1 MRLHRLLSPTG
12 LRAGWVLTGLAG
24 AALVAAW
31 AFRGAAATA
40 PGPSVQ
46 QSEIDQAAERA
57 GLCTAVNAKGIGLTG
72 EYFAQSRLQGTASW
86 TRTDGPV
93 DVETA
98 RELSTSAGG
107 PSAGSVRWRGW
118 VKAPVS
124 GDYRFHVSGAPSAEI
139 TVARQRFGAGGTS
152 EGPIH
157 LDAGRFYP
165 IQVDVPDIPHDA
177 TLLRLEWTAPHGM
190 RYVVPR
196 AVLFTPTDTVKP
208 PPRSA

>member
-1 MRLHRLLSPTG
+1 M
-12 LRAGWVLTGLAG
+12 AG

-31 AFRGAAATA
+31 ALRSPSAAA
-40 PGPSVQ
+40 PGLSAQ
-46 QSEIDQAAERA
+46 QSEIDQAAQRA
-57 GLCTAVNAKGIGLTG
+57 GLCTAANAKGIGLTG
-72 EYFAQSRLQGTASW
+72 EYFARSRLQGAPSW

-93 DVETA
+93 DLEAA
-98 RELSTSAGG
+98 RELTARTGG
-107 PSAGSVRWRGW
+107 PAAGSVRWRGW

-124 GDYRFHVSGAPSAEI
+124 GEYRFHLSGAPSAEI
-139 TVARQRFGAGGTS
+139 TVARQRFGGGSTS
-152 EGPIH
+152 DGSIH

-196 AVLFTPTDTVKP
+196 ALLFTPSDTVKP
-208 PPRSA
+208 PPPRSA